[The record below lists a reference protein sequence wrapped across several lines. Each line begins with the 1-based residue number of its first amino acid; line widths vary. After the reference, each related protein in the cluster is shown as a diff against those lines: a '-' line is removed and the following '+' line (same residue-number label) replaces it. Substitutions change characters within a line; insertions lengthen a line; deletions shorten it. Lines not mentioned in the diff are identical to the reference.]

1 MLQDSGTTNGQQ
13 SLFNRTLQQYWIMK
27 HIVARAMTL
36 HQEHMEGEVLNR
48 QERNKE
54 PDLVRGE
61 IMKELVTIQLQTYRN
76 NLALGR
82 ID

>member
-1 MLQDSGTTNGQQ
+1 MHEWEEMLQDLGTTNGWK
-13 SLFNRTLQQYWIMK
+13 SLYHRTLQQYWIMK

-54 PDLVRGE
+54 LEPGRG
-61 IMKELVTIQLQTYRN
+61 KL
-76 NLALGR
+76 
-82 ID
+82 